1 MSKPKVLV
9 FAVADPTGA
18 SHKKLEAAGYEV
30 VIGNPAWMI
39 PGSSRED
46 EVRDVAR
53 DVVAMC
59 GTSMRSNPLSKRVM
73 EAAQRLRIV
82 AKYTVGVDDVDVDG
96 ATDLGILV
104 THSPTEANCFGV
116 AETTMALM
124 LGKLKDVRERD
135 RWVRE
140 GRWRDNSMLNTYL
153 GKRESDGYRGITVG
167 IVGMGRIG
175 GRLAELLAPW
185 RLGRLIGYD
194 PYVED
199 ERFIRQ
205 GVTRVHD
212 LKTLLNESD
221 VVTLHCNL
229 TKETRHMLNADALKQ
244 MKQSAIL
251 INCARGRVMDEIAVA
266 QAIADGT
273 IAGACIDAF
282 ADEPLAADSPL
293 RKLGDKVLLSP
304 HAASFTVGGGL
315 GPGIEWATRSIITA
329 LDGGVPDNVYNKE
342 AIDRWQGRFGG
353 AKVLAA

>member
-9 FAVADPTGA
+9 FAVADTSGA
-18 SHKKLEAAGYEV
+18 THKKLEAAGYEV
-30 VIGNPAWMI
+30 LIGNPEWMI
-39 PGSSRED
+39 PGTNRED
-46 EVRDVAR
+46 EVKEIAR

-59 GTSMRSNPLSKRVM
+59 GTSMRSNPLSRRIM
-73 EAAQRLRIV
+73 ESAQRLRIV

-104 THSPTEANCFGV
+104 THAPTEANCFGV

-135 RWVRE
+135 RAVRE
-140 GRWRDNSMLNTYL
+140 GRWRDEAMRNIYL
-153 GKRESDGYRGITVG
+153 GRRESDGYRGITLG

-175 GRLAELLAPW
+175 SRLAELIAPW
-185 RLGRLIGYD
+185 RLGRVIGYD
-194 PYVED
+194 PYVDD
-199 ERFIRQ
+199 EKFIRH
-205 GVTRVHD
+205 GVARISE
-212 LKTLLNESD
+212 LKTVLNESD

-229 TKETRHMLNADALKQ
+229 TKETRHMLNAEALKQ
-244 MKQSAIL
+244 MKKSAIL
-251 INCARGRVMDEIAVA
+251 INCARGRIMDEHAVA
-266 QAIADGT
+266 AAIADGT

-282 ADEPLAADSPL
+282 ADEPLAKDSPL

-304 HAASFTVGGGL
+304 HGASHTVGGGL
-315 GPGIEWATRSIITA
+315 GPGIEWATRSVLTA

-342 AIDRWQGRFGG
+342 AIERWQGRFGG

>member
-9 FAVADPTGA
+9 FAVADATGA

-30 VIGNPAWMI
+30 VIGKPEWMI
-39 PGSSRED
+39 PGINRED
-46 EVRDVAR
+46 EVRDAAR

-73 EAAQRLRIV
+73 ESAQRLRIV

-96 ATDLGILV
+96 ATELGILV
-104 THSPTEANCFGV
+104 THAPTEANCYGV

-135 RWVRE
+135 RAVRE
-140 GRWRDNSMLNTYL
+140 GRWRDESMRNVYL
-153 GKRESDGYRGITVG
+153 GRRDSDGYPGIALG
-167 IVGMGRIG
+167 IVGLGRIG
-175 GRLAELLAPW
+175 SRLAELIAPW
-185 RLGRLIGYD
+185 RLGRVLAYD
-194 PYVED
+194 PYVDD
-199 ERFIRQ
+199 EKFIRH
-205 GVTRVHD
+205 GVTRVKD

-244 MKQSAIL
+244 MKKSAIL
-251 INCARGRVMDEIAVA
+251 INCARGRVMDEHAVA
-266 QAIADGT
+266 AAIADGT

-304 HAASFTVGGGL
+304 HGASHTVGGGL

-342 AIDRWQGRFGG
+342 VIERWQGRFGG
-353 AKVLAA
+353 AKVRAA